1 MRNRPEWSVP
11 RCKYAVLLILVLTVF
26 LPADTVWAGQQ
37 TAASIIGQVKDESG
51 AVLPGVTVT
60 TTSPA
65 LQLPQVTS
73 VTDEQGE
80 YRLTPLPI
88 GTYEVVYELAGF
100 QTIRQTDVR
109 LTAGFVAKLD
119 VALKI
124 GGVAETI
131 TVSGLAPVVDVTTT
145 ATATHLTRETLEAS
159 PSGRLGYISILGQ
172 AAGVRASLDSGGSA
186 IEEGGAQGYPQFVSF
201 GQVSESWQLLEG
213 VVTNSPKRNQTG
225 QFFDYASV
233 EEARV
238 QTVGA
243 GADMPSPGVQIVSIV
258 KSGGNE
264 FHGTGLWTQ
273 TNSRFQNSNVD
284 DRLRALGIRSG
295 GNIINRAYVAG
306 DVGGRIVPNKLWF
319 YAGASHRSHH
329 YRLLNLFKPDGS
341 PVDPYEDMS
350 FMNVKLSY
358 QMTPANRLI
367 FFQQYG
373 LVDRVTNGSLSV
385 FSPWDS
391 RSLQDWNNN
400 TVKGEWQTVIGN
412 SLTTSVQYGYFE
424 WDSLQFSPTPLLPA
438 TLDIFTQLNTGSN
451 WSRHGQNAF
460 EYNHHARGTASW
472 YRPGLFAGNH
482 EFKTGFDYVLPT
494 INRNRV
500 SRGEALDYQIVFN
513 NGAPFEI
520 STNNFPV
527 NPFTKGRYLGIYGED
542 QWTIARRL
550 TLVLG
555 LRYAHDNGFVPA
567 QCREAAAF
575 VAAECFPKVQF
586 NIWNTVAP
594 RLQAAYD
601 LTGRGKFVIK
611 GGWARFDRM
620 RLLDPEIIQA
630 NRNAPEQRT
639 WLWHDLN
646 GNRLY
651 EPGEVNLDP
660 NGPDFVALSAAGTGS
675 NTAPAYA
682 VPNPNEK
689 EPKQDQVSLAIE
701 QEVMPNLGVRVT
713 GVYARSFDNYRL
725 QNNRRP
731 YEVYDI
737 PVTRPDPGIDGRV
750 GTGDDPGTTLTY
762 YEYPTSLRG
771 LQFYEGMLIN
781 DPNNVATFKSVEI
794 AAVKRLS
801 KGWQFMASYTT
812 TKKRVPFGN
821 VDAVSYDPNQE
832 FNTADNSRDW
842 LGKVAGSYLF
852 PAGVTVS
859 ANFEHR
865 SGEPWQRTVLVTG
878 GRTIPSIVLNAE
890 PFGSR
895 RLPNLNLL
903 DFRVDKK
910 FRLHGSRRVGVLL
923 NLYNVLNANTVVSV
937 TNRAGANFARPTA
950 IVKPRVLEFGAS
962 YDF

>member
-1 MRNRPEWSVP
+1 MCRKSETPLSSGFAVI
-11 RCKYAVLLILVLTVF
+11 AVLVCAAVSVV
-26 LPADTVWAGQQ
+26 ADMAMANQQ

-60 TTSPA
+60 ATSPA

-100 QTIRQTDVR
+100 QIIRQTDVR
-109 LTAGFVAKLD
+109 LTTGFVAKLD

-124 GGVAETI
+124 GGVAETV

-145 ATATHLTRETLEAS
+145 ATATHLTRETLESA

-172 AAGVRASLDSGGSA
+172 AAGVRASLDAGGSA
-186 IEEGGAQGYPQFVSF
+186 IEEGGAQGFPQFVSF
-201 GQVSESWQLLEG
+201 GQNSESWQLLEG
-213 VVTNSPKRNQTG
+213 VVTNSPKRSQTG
-225 QFFDYASV
+225 QFIDYAAI
-233 EEARV
+233 EETRV

-243 GADMPSPGVQIVSIV
+243 GADMPSPGIQVVSIV

-273 TNSRFQNSNVD
+273 TSSRFQASNVD
-284 DRLRALGIRSG
+284 DGLRALGIRSG
-295 GNIINRAYVAG
+295 GNIIKRQYLAG

-319 YAGASHRSHH
+319 YAGANHRSHH
-329 YRLLNLFKPDGS
+329 YRLLGLLKPDGS
-341 PVDPYEDMS
+341 PVNPYEDMG
-350 FMNVKLSY
+350 FLNAKLSY

-373 LVDRVTNGSLSV
+373 LVDRVTNGSLSL

-391 RSLQDWNNN
+391 RSLQAWNNN
-400 TVKGEWQTVIGN
+400 TVKGEWQAVVGN
-412 SLTTSVQYGYFE
+412 SLVTSVQYGYFE
-424 WDSLQFSPTPLLPA
+424 WDSLQQSPLPLVPA
-438 TLDIFTQLNTGSN
+438 TLDIFTQLGTGSN
-451 WSRHGQNAF
+451 WTRLGENAF
-460 EYNHHARGTASW
+460 EYNHHARGTLSW
-472 YRPGLFAGNH
+472 YRPGLLAGNH
-482 EFKTGFDYVLPT
+482 EFRSGFDYLLPT
-494 INRNRV
+494 INRNRA
-500 SRGEALDYQIVFN
+500 SRGEALDYQLVFN
-513 NGAPFEI
+513 NGTPFQI

-527 NPFTKGRYLGIYGED
+527 DPLTKSHYLGIYGED
-542 QWTIARRL
+542 QWSIGRRL

-586 NIWNTVAP
+586 KIWNTFAP

-601 LTGRGKFVIK
+601 LSGRGKSVIK

-620 RLLDPEIIQA
+620 RLLDPEILQA

-639 WLWHDLN
+639 WLWRDLN

-660 NGPDFVALSAAGTGS
+660 NGPDFVALTGIGVS
-675 NTAPAYA
+675 SSPAYA

-689 EPKQDQVSLAIE
+689 EPKQDQFSLAME
-701 QEVMPNLGVRVT
+701 QEVIANLGVRVT

-731 YEVYDI
+731 YEVYNI

-750 GTGDDPGTTLTY
+750 GTSDDPGTTLTY
-762 YEYPTSLRG
+762 YEYPTSLQG
-771 LQFYEGMLIN
+771 LRFIEGMLIN
-781 DPNNVATFKSVEI
+781 DPNNIATFKSIEL
-794 AAVKRLS
+794 AAVKRMS
-801 KGWQFMASYTT
+801 NGWHLMASYTT
-812 TKKRVPFGN
+812 TKKAIPFGN
-821 VDAVSYDPNQE
+821 VDAVAYEPNQE
-832 FNTADNSRDW
+832 FNRADDTRDW
-842 LGKVAGSYLF
+842 LGKVAGSYLL
-852 PAGVTVS
+852 PGGVTVS

-865 SGEPWQRTVLVTG
+865 SGDPWQRTVLLTG
-878 GRTIPSIVLNAE
+878 GRTIPSVVLNAE
-890 PFGSR
+890 PFGAR

-903 DFRVDKK
+903 DFRIDKK
-910 FRLHGSRRVGVLL
+910 IRLNGEHRLGVLV
-923 NLYNVLNANTVVSV
+923 NLYNALNANTVVSV
-937 TNRAGANFARPTA
+937 TNRAGASFARPTA
-950 IVKPRVLEFGAS
+950 IVKPRILEFGAS
-962 YDF
+962 YNF